1 MMEDSK
7 LQELYDSFF
16 KLALQEITQGA
27 NPSAVAGVMVAIA
40 SRMYRTT
47 MNDEDFQRMM
57 ETIAGSADKIEP
69 YDHENTIL
77 H

>member
-1 MMEDSK
+1 MEDGK

-16 KLALQEITQGA
+16 NLTLEEITRGA
-27 NPSAVAGVMVAIA
+27 NPNAVAGVMVAIA
-40 SRMYRTT
+40 SRMYRTS

-57 ETIAGSADKIEP
+57 EAISDSADKIQP
-69 YDHENTIL
+69 YEFDNSLL